1 MAKILEIE
9 ELQKAQTYLKST
21 ESIFVISYS
30 PKGWSYSP
38 YANANS
44 GLNYNSRLISYCRHR
59 TLCGKASPLEKSRVL
74 PALSANSR
82 SFSSARRGVKA
93 LPGLPG

>member
-38 YANANS
+38 YANASSGFNS
-44 GLNYNSRLISYCRHR
+44 NGIMYNFMLAMKLLRI
-59 TLCGKASPLEKSRVL
+59 EKSRKL
-74 PALSANSR
+74 PAI
-82 SFSSARRGVKA
+82 
-93 LPGLPG
+93 

>member
-38 YANANS
+38 YANGNS
-44 GLNYNSRLISYCRHR
+44 GLNLNKRNAERKDQALLLEDSSRNLSKRCLI
-59 TLCGKASPLEKSRVL
+59 LASWPIKVGS
-74 PALSANSR
+74 
-82 SFSSARRGVKA
+82 
-93 LPGLPG
+93 